1 MKTQLLEFVEHSEC
15 TAQREFQRTE
25 YIYQKKAGSKIIHIC
40 IHLRKLEKVQQYRL
54 KTIIRKEILEQKSMK
69 LQTGNQQ
76 QKLMK
81 AKTGCLKRPIKL
93 ANLQQN

>member
-15 TAQREFQRTE
+15 TAQREF
-25 YIYQKKAGSKIIHIC
+25 QKKAGSKIIHIC

-93 ANLQQN
+93 INLQP